1 MMFCL
6 QRSLVFMARK
16 NIIQRQLILAQY
28 CLSYT
33 NQSLA
38 LQSKINYG
46 FLYET
51 QHWVEIG

>member
-6 QRSLVFMARK
+6 QHSLVFMATK
-16 NIIQRQLILAQY
+16 KYYSKATHFSPV
-28 CLSYT
+28 LSYT

>member
-16 NIIQRQLILAQY
+16 KYYSKATHFSPVLPFIY
-28 CLSYT
+28 KPVM
-33 NQSLA
+33 
-38 LQSKINYG
+38 QSKINYG